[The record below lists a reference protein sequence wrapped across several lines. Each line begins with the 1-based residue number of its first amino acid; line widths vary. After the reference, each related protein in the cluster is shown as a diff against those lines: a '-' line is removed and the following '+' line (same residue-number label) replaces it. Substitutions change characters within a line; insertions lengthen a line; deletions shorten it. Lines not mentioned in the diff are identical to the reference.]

1 MKVAFLSFYQQAM
14 ERGVE
19 NWLRELSQRFSQK
32 LEVKVF
38 SPPETR
44 VVTLDY
50 SSSFWRKLFLDSNS
64 LAIFKFTQNIFSQLK
79 NYDVLVPLN
88 GGWQTFLSKIAAK
101 IYKKKLVLVGQTGL
115 GYDER
120 WNLLWRPDLFVAL
133 TQSQAQWVRQYYSG
147 PIKII
152 ANAVDLNKFKP
163 QGKKLNLKL
172 KPPIIL
178 CAAALEKK
186 EFFANLIRAVEQTNA
201 SLIMAGS
208 GNPEKEKEVEDL
220 AKKYLGKRF
229 LIKKFSYQQMPL
241 LYRSVDLFV
250 YPNPAWESFGIVFLE
265 AMATNLS
272 VIANDDPIRR
282 EIIGPAGLFVK
293 PENYQSIAAAI
304 KKALKTDWGGKP
316 RNQAKKF
323 SWDKIVFKYEKLFK
337 KLAKE
342 N

>member
-1 MKVAFLSFYQQAM
+1 MKIAFLSFYQNIF

-19 NWLRELSQRFSQK
+19 NWLKELSQRLGQK
-32 LEVKVF
+32 VELKVF
-38 SPPETR
+38 SPSKYELKR
-44 VVTLDY
+44 LDY
-50 SSSFWRKLFLDSNS
+50 SQSFWRKLFLDPNS
-64 LAIFKFTQNIFSQLK
+64 WAIGKFTTNIFSQLK
-79 NYDVLVPLN
+79 NYDILVPLN
-88 GGWQTFLSKIAAK
+88 GGWQTVLVKLAAK
-101 IYKKKLVLVGQTGL
+101 VYKKKMVLVGQTGL

-120 WNLLWRPDLFVAL
+120 WNLLWKPDLFVAL

-186 EFFANLIRAVEQTNA
+186 DFFKNLIMAVEQTKT
-201 SLIMAGS
+201 SLIIASS
-208 GNPEKEKEVEDL
+208 GDQKKKKVVGDL

-250 YPNPAWESFGIVFLE
+250 YPNPSWESFGIVFLE
-265 AMATNLS
+265 AMATNLP
-272 VIANDDPIRR
+272 VIASDDPIRR
-282 EIIGPAGLFVK
+282 EIIGQAGLLVKSGDYRLIAEAIKQALATNWGDK
-293 PENYQSIAAAI
+293 PE
-304 KKALKTDWGGKP
+304 
-316 RNQAKKF
+316 NQAKKF